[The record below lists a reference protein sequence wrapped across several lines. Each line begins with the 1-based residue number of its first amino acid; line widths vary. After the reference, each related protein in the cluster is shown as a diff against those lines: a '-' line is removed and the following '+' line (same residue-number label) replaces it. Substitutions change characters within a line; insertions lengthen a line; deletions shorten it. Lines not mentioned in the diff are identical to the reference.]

1 MIVSIK
7 LVEITLGFI
16 ALDLV
21 TGFTQAAVNHC
32 IDSQVMKNGLFHKCG
47 FILAIVLAC
56 LCEYTMIY
64 IDMGFTLPLQQAV
77 CMFIIA
83 TELIS
88 NLENLGKISPEL
100 NNSKFMGLFRSSKM
114 DNDDKT
120 E

>member
-1 MIVSIK
+1 MISYHLIV
-7 LVEITLGFI
+7 ITLLFMG
-16 ALDLV
+16 LDIV
-21 TGFTQAAVNHC
+21 TGFLQAVVNRC
-32 IDSQVMKNGLFHKCG
+32 IDSQVMKCGLFHKCG
-47 FILAIVLAC
+47 FVLAIVLAC
-56 LCEYTMIY
+56 LCEYTMLY

-100 NNSKFMGLFRSSKM
+100 CNSKFMSLFRSSKV
-114 DNDDKT
+114 DTLQEK

>member
-1 MIVSIK
+1 MVSYQLIV
-7 LVEITLGFI
+7 ITLLFMG
-16 ALDLV
+16 LDIV
-21 TGFTQAAVNHC
+21 TGFLQAVVNRC
-32 IDSQVMKNGLFHKCG
+32 IDSQVMKRGLFHKCG

-56 LCEYTMIY
+56 LCEYTMLY

-100 NNSKFMGLFRSSKM
+100 CNSKFMSLFQSSKVDQM
-114 DNDDKT
+114 KS
-120 E
+120 EE